1 MAATGTKQQQPTAT
15 PVATAAAPAEVGGAE
30 SKESTLGRTSRQVAE
45 RVRRMEEEANRR
57 KQEEEKKPAP
67 AAKKDQDPRPKAPQA
82 ATPAAA
88 TPEKPA
94 IGEKDKAAVDRES
107 LEDRVRLCGDG
118 EEVRAKAAATPT
130 AMDAK
135 AEHEK
140 KAAAAT
146 CTAWKERIVGE
157 LKGLTDMKWAD
168 NTFEIARKNKEV
180 VAVGVAAFSL
190 GFFVSQ
196 RLFEVDDAAK
206 SMPAKPTPPT
216 EVDGAK
222 KMPREEGAA
231 KLTPQ
236 AEVDGAKKM
245 SKEEGAV
252 KPPPLTSHQLPSK
265 DGGAGKKEKNG
276 AKQPATRDDG
286 GEKKEAVIGSE
297 PKESTLGRT
306 TRQVAEH
313 VHRMEEAKRRKQIE
327 HMPAP
332 ASKKEE
338 ESPARKAEV
347 ADGEKAKAEVDP
359 ESLAERVRRRGEA
372 ERAKAAAAATAME
385 AKTEQAKKAVAS
397 TCTAWKNR
405 IAGELKGLTD
415 MKWAD
420 NAVEMARRNKEVVAV
435 GVAAFS
441 IGFLVSQKLFR
452 K

>member
-15 PVATAAAPAEVGGAE
+15 PVATVVDPKFEWAEKEGSYVLRLTLTGFRKDDFRVQVDGTGKLTVRGATRPSAGGPGSALYRVFQLPATASLDDIAGRFEAGVLTLTVRKLASSGAGVAKDKEDGAPPMSIEEIKRKPTKEAAKAAAPAEVGGAE

-196 RLFEVDDAAK
+196 RLF
-206 SMPAKPTPPT
+206 
-216 EVDGAK
+216 
-222 KMPREEGAA
+222 
-231 KLTPQ
+231 
-236 AEVDGAKKM
+236 
-245 SKEEGAV
+245 
-252 KPPPLTSHQLPSK
+252 
-265 DGGAGKKEKNG
+265 GK
-276 AKQPATRDDG
+276 
-286 GEKKEAVIGSE
+286 
-297 PKESTLGRT
+297 
-306 TRQVAEH
+306 
-313 VHRMEEAKRRKQIE
+313 
-327 HMPAP
+327 
-332 ASKKEE
+332 
-338 ESPARKAEV
+338 
-347 ADGEKAKAEVDP
+347 
-359 ESLAERVRRRGEA
+359 
-372 ERAKAAAAATAME
+372 
-385 AKTEQAKKAVAS
+385 
-397 TCTAWKNR
+397 
-405 IAGELKGLTD
+405 
-415 MKWAD
+415 
-420 NAVEMARRNKEVVAV
+420 
-435 GVAAFS
+435 
-441 IGFLVSQKLFR
+441 
-452 K
+452 